1 MPRKKLKNFCWAKIK
16 PFKAVRVITN
26 VMKNSE
32 DILKELNEVA
42 PLLAKTEKK
51 NLAAVPENYF
61 STFSVKLIEQ
71 IRTNEV
77 AEELKTVAPSLSKIE
92 KESLQQVPA
101 YYFSAFP
108 AQMLKLVSVQQ
119 KANKVAGMPNWLE
132 GLNAVLENITA
143 VVFKPKYSFAY
154 VGTVALVI
162 TGIMMFTKVEECT
175 DLECRFAK
183 LSNEDL
189 NTYFE
194 KNPDEVYHDMLDNV
208 GDENAT
214 AKAPN

>member
-1 MPRKKLKNFCWAKIK
+1 
-16 PFKAVRVITN
+16 
-26 VMKNSE
+26 MKNSE

-42 PLLAKTEKK
+42 PLLAKTAKK
-51 NLAAVPENYF
+51 NLVAVPENYF
-61 STFSVKLIEQ
+61 SAFQSNLMQE
-71 IRTNEV
+71 IRRQEVTNEL
-77 AEELKTVAPSLSKIE
+77 ETIAPLLSKIE
-92 KESLQQVPA
+92 KESLPQVPA

-119 KANKVAGMPNWLE
+119 KTNKVAGVPNWLE

-162 TGIMMFTKVEECT
+162 TGVMMFTKVEECT

-208 GDENAT
+208 GEENAT
-214 AKAPN
+214 AKAPELNHSMLKEVTDEELNNAILD